1 VNILKSSKTL
11 YQNHRSKYEKLYNK
25 LEKEIHSIGFYRLV
39 TFLTG
44 FIVAIFS
51 YRIELYYL
59 FWSSSIVF
67 SSLFIYLVIIHHKL
81 ENFNNYVRSITKINK
96 DSIDRL
102 DGKWVDF
109 QDIGQEFQD
118 ENHEF
123 SQDLNIFGRGS
134 LFQWVNT
141 TNTLYG
147 RKKLKEFLTNPLYKK
162 EVILEKQEA
171 LIELGKKRW
180 WRQRFQVEAMQ
191 INEKIREDIKLFNWI
206 KNPNSLY
213 ARKEMIYI
221 IRLLPTITIISFLL
235 AFVYQTIPSIIPML
249 ALLLHIGLMLLDV
262 KKRNIV
268 LRNIYTF
275 QKNIKVY
282 GRMLEHFEKA
292 NFKSKYI
299 NNIKDKIKTQNGLA
313 AFEQLRMLQKI
324 VDSISNRSN
333 LFFFIIN
340 IVLLWDYQCMVSL
353 ENWKKQ
359 SAHLTEKW
367 IQSLG
372 EVEAL
377 SSLAII
383 NSDYPD
389 WAIPE
394 LTTYPSMLKAK
405 ELGHP
410 LLTNEQTFNDIKI
423 DKSSRIL
430 LITGSNM
437 SGKSTL
443 LRTTGINLIL
453 AYVGAP
459 VCAQNFKC
467 SIMRIFTCMNVS
479 DNLEKGISSFYAE
492 LLRIKNILEATK
504 ENIQV
509 FFLLDEIFKGTN
521 SYDRHLG
528 AKMLINKLL
537 RQNSIGLVSTHDLE
551 LGELEEEN
559 NYIANYNFQEYY
571 KDNQIFFDYK
581 LRRGVS
587 TTRNALYLMKMIG
600 IED

>member
-1 VNILKSSKTL
+1 MKSSKTL

>member
-1 VNILKSSKTL
+1 LKSSKTL

>member
-1 VNILKSSKTL
+1 MKSSKIL
-11 YQNHRSKYEKLYNK
+11 YQNRKSKYEKLYNK

-44 FIVAIFS
+44 FIVAVFS
-51 YRIELYYL
+51 YRTELYYL
-59 FWSSSIVF
+59 FWSSLIVF
-67 SSLFIYLVIIHHKL
+67 SSLFIYLVILHHRL
-81 ENFNNYVRSITKINK
+81 ENFNNYVSSIIKINK

-102 DGKWVDF
+102 DGKWLDF
-109 QDIGQEFQD
+109 QDTGQEFQD

-134 LFQWVNT
+134 LFQWINA
-141 TNTLYG
+141 TNTNYG
-147 RKKLKEFLTNPLYKK
+147 RKKFKEFIINPSYEK

-180 WRQRFQVEAMQ
+180 WRQKYHAEALQ
-191 INEKIREDIKLFNWI
+191 IIEETREDTKLFDWISEPISLYTRIPIVFIIKL
-206 KNPNSLY
+206 
-213 ARKEMIYI
+213 
-221 IRLLPTITIISFLL
+221 LPLITIISFLL

-249 ALLLHIGLMLLDV
+249 GLLLHIGLMLLDL

-268 LRNIYTF
+268 LRNIYTY
-275 QKNIKVY
+275 QKKIKVY
-282 GRMLEHFEKA
+282 GGMLEHFEKA

-299 NNIKDKIKTQNGLA
+299 NNIKDKIKNQDGLA
-313 AFEQLRMLQKI
+313 AFEQLRKLQKI

-333 LFFFIIN
+333 LFFLMIN
-340 IVLLWDYQCMVSL
+340 IILLWDYQCMVAL
-353 ENWKKQ
+353 EKWKKQ
-359 SAHLTEKW
+359 SAHLIGRW
-367 IQSLG
+367 MQSLG
-372 EVEAL
+372 EMEAL
-377 SSLAII
+377 SSIAII
-383 NSDYPD
+383 NYDYPN

-394 LTTYPSMLKAK
+394 LISELSVLDAR

-410 LLTNEQTFNDIKI
+410 LLTEKQTFNDLKI
-423 DKSSRIL
+423 DKSKNIL

-443 LRTTGINLIL
+443 LRTAGINLIL
-453 AYVGAP
+453 AYAGAP

-467 SIMRIFTCMNVS
+467 SIMRVFTCMNVS

-492 LLRIKNILEATK
+492 LLRIKKILKATRGK
-504 ENIQV
+504 MQV

-528 AKMLINKLL
+528 AKMLINNLL
-537 RQNSIGLVSTHDLE
+537 KRNAIGLVSTHDLE

-559 NYIANYNFQEYY
+559 NYIVNYNFQEYY

-581 LRRGVS
+581 LRRGLS
-587 TTRNALYLMKMIG
+587 TTRNALYLIKMIG
-600 IED
+600 IEE